1 MSETGLVLEGGAM
14 RGLFTMGVLDTFLKN
29 NIIIPHVVGV
39 SAGAAFGCNYKS
51 RQIGRVL
58 RYNLRYCRDSR
69 YCSILS
75 LLRTGDLFGAEFCYK
90 TLPFELD
97 PFDCLTYDTTSMDF
111 WVVCTDVLTGKPVYH
126 PINRVDDTCMYW
138 IRASASMPMVS
149 RPVTIDGKTML
160 DGGMS
165 DSIPLK
171 FMTDRGITKNVVILT
186 QPRDYVK
193 KPANP
198 LPLKLFLRK
207 YPAMIEAMENRH
219 TMYAFE
225 QAYVAEQEK
234 QGNAFIIC
242 PEKPLNISRTEHDR
256 DRIQATY
263 DEGARIAEKLLPD
276 LKAFLNEGSN
286 NEEL

>member
-1 MSETGLVLEGGAM
+1 MNNTGLVLEGGAM

-29 NIIIPHVVGV
+29 DIIIPNVVGV

-51 RQIGRVL
+51 RQIGRAL
-58 RYNLRYCRDSR
+58 RYNLRYCRDWR
-69 YCSILS
+69 YCSMRS
-75 LLRTGDLFGAEFCYK
+75 LIRTGDLYGAEFCYK

-97 PFDCLTYDTTSMDF
+97 PFDCLTFDTSSMVF

-126 PINRVDDTCMYW
+126 RIDRVDDTCMDW

-149 RPVTIDGKTML
+149 RPVTIGGMTLL

-171 FMTDRGITKNVVILT
+171 FMTDRGIKRNVVILT

-193 KPANP
+193 PPAKI
-198 LPLKLFLRK
+198 LPLKLMLHK
-207 YPAMIEAMENRH
+207 YPAMIRTMKDRH

-225 QAYVAEQEK
+225 QAYVFEQEK
-234 QGNAFIIC
+234 QGNAFVIC
-242 PEKPLNISRTEHDR
+242 PEKPLEISRTEHDPV
-256 DRIQATY
+256 RIRAAY
-263 DEGARIAEKLLPD
+263 DEGVRIAEALLPS
-276 LKAFLNEGSN
+276 LNAFLANE
-286 NEEL
+286 

>member
-1 MSETGLVLEGGAM
+1 MNNTGLVLEGGAM

-29 NIIIPHVVGV
+29 DIIIPNVVGV

-51 RQIGRVL
+51 RQIGRAL
-58 RYNLRYCRDSR
+58 RYNLRYCGDWR
-69 YCSILS
+69 YCSMRS
-75 LLRTGDLFGAEFCYK
+75 LIRTGDLFGAEFCYK

-126 PINRVDDTCMYW
+126 LVDRVDDTCMDW

-149 RPVTIDGKTML
+149 RPVTIGSRTLL

-171 FMTDRGITKNVVILT
+171 FMTDKGYRKNVVILT

-193 KPANP
+193 APAKT
-198 LPLKLFLRK
+198 LPLKILLHK
-207 YPAMIEAMENRH
+207 YPAMIQTMKDRH
-219 TMYAFE
+219 TMYAFQ
-225 QAYVAEQEK
+225 QAYVFEQEK
-234 QGNAFIIC
+234 QGSAFVIC
-242 PEKPLNISRTEHDR
+242 PEKPLAISRTEHDP
-256 DRIQATY
+256 DRIRAVY
-263 DEGARIAEKLLPD
+263 DEGVRIAEALLPS
-276 LKAFLNEGSN
+276 LKAFLKDE
-286 NEEL
+286 